1 MIQYITTMAQAMLS
15 NCDYKLVLKE
25 IEIKQEIEDVCVL
38 ICEYCRSSENVDIYD
53 SERNTTPFICN
64 SCYTMD
70 VMETYQNGFKMSSNT
85 TTTTTH
91 TRSVYYIHSVY
102 PETFVSSQIV

>member
-1 MIQYITTMAQAMLS
+1 MIQYITTMAQAMLYG
-15 NCDYKLVLKE
+15 YKLVLKE

-38 ICEYCRSSENVDIYD
+38 ICEYCRSSENVNIYD

-70 VMETYQNGFKMSSNT
+70 VMETYQNGIKMSSNP
-85 TTTTTH
+85 TTH
-91 TRSVYYIHSVY
+91 TRSVYYMYFVC
-102 PETFVSSQIV
+102 PETVVSSQIV

>member
-1 MIQYITTMAQAMLS
+1 MAQAMLS
-15 NCDYKLVLKE
+15 NCDYMLVLKE

-53 SERNTTPFICN
+53 SERNTTPSICN

-91 TRSVYYIHSVY
+91 TRSVYYMHSVY
-102 PETFVSSQIV
+102 PETVVSSQIV